1 MKKKILVGIVAG
13 LLAALG
19 VVGLYGC
26 GGSSSDSSSSS
37 SSSTTQASVSPENNT
52 LVVGF
57 DQSYPPYGY
66 KDTSTGEYTGV
77 DLDLAK
83 AVCDKLG
90 WEFKAE
96 PIDWDSKDALINQ
109 GDITCIWN
117 GFTYEGREDKYAWS
131 GQYMKNGQVVVVKAD
146 SGISK
151 LSDLKD
157 KTVLT
162 QVDSAALDVLDGDM
176 KDLQDTFKGG
186 KVQTISD
193 YNNAFMQLESGQVDA
208 VACDLSIAAY
218 QMSAKDG
225 VYKQLDEQL
234 SSEHYAVGFK
244 KDDTGQA
251 LADEVTQA
259 LKELDSEGK
268 VKEICEKYADQGISY
283 DNWCLE

>member
-1 MKKKILVGIVAG
+1 MKKIALALVA
-13 LLAALG
+13 AALACLG
-19 VVGLYGC
+19 VAGLYGC
-26 GGSSSDSSSSS
+26 GGSASSSSS
-37 SSSTTQASVSPENNT
+37 SSATAASDAAPTDNT

-66 KDTSTGEYTGV
+66 KDSETGEYTGV

-83 AVCDKLG
+83 AVCEKLG
-90 WEFKAE
+90 WTFKAE
-96 PIDWDSKDALINQ
+96 PIDWDAKDALINQ

-117 GFTYEGREDKYAWS
+117 GFTYEGREDKYAFS
-131 GQYMKNGQVVVVKAD
+131 GKYMKNGQVVVVKAD

-157 KTVLT
+157 KTVIT
-162 QVDSAALDVLDGDM
+162 QVDSAALDVLDGDQ

-186 KVQTISD
+186 KVQTIGD

-218 QMSAKDG
+218 QMAAKPD

-251 LADEVTQA
+251 LADKVTEA
-259 LKELDSEGK
+259 LKELDKEGK

-283 DNWCLE
+283 SNWCLE